1 MDDLIVTTV
10 VEPIRPI
17 EYVSMSFTLT
27 PEQLRVYHKE
37 WLEISM
43 SGIRLN
49 DYVQMRIRGVLD
61 NIMLE
66 AQDIDDVQNFATG
79 G

>member
-1 MDDLIVTTV
+1 
-10 VEPIRPI
+10 
-17 EYVSMSFTLT
+17 MSFTLT